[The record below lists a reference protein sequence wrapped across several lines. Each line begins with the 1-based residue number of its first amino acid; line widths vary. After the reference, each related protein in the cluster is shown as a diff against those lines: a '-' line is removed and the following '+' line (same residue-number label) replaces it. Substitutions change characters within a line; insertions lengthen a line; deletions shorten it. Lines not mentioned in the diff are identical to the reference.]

1 MFPFKLPTSGKA
13 LADLTVPVHKSR
25 KPKFDLHLKIYD
37 LSNVPLVSGVSSVKW
52 HLPHSLR
59 SEHRGRT
66 QKQPVANHR
75 VEYNY
80 TKVLSLRLAVD
91 RNNCLSDYPIDF
103 EVIQEF
109 EAHGAGRDEKVVLGK
124 VSLNLAEYVAE
135 SDAMQRET
143 RPEAPAS
150 HNVRDRPDSSS
161 GTRHSRQRSS
171 LSGKN
176 SAISS
181 IGTSVGTNEAAT
193 SDSSS
198 VADVPAEDGIIRR
211 YLMQDSKINSTLKIG
226 ILLVQ
231 TDGERNY
238 VAPQLKSAPVFGG
251 IAGIVASSEILNGGE
266 TSFDDNEDHVAAGSV
281 VSTMLGGSLSAK
293 SYENTEIQDVY
304 RRALAASWA
313 CQADELPADECI
325 EDIFGGGDGFRTQ
338 FNDPSPAAEHKAPR
352 GLMPAGASLGAVREG
367 HSVLPPSPTTSSIQ
381 EEDEGSDSIHPVP
394 SSIGASGKKHH
405 NLLPKFGPIRRKT
418 MPVQELNSAGS
429 QALSSPLTGQLR
441 DHPRNNGS
449 SGEDGGTGGSSGN
462 TSGSN
467 NQDEEDDNDGSFGTA
482 TLRPSDI
489 RKFGGGASGSIL
501 ASSLSGKNRSSTR
514 EISDF
519 GDRAVTPR
527 ADTEAKHNAPTVTAL
542 GSRSSRSSPGPLSA
556 SAFAYGNPT
565 DTDFGFS
572 ALAAISSNKGGSRP
586 GRTAVGR
593 VPSSGSQKSSR
604 KSSGQ
609 GSGNGSGHGSENAS
623 GNGSGQDEHTR
634 RICEVHEFNIRDDYV
649 AWQLPSTVA
658 APS

>member
-1 MFPFKLPTSGKA
+1 M
-13 LADLTVPVHKSR
+13 
-25 KPKFDLHLKIYD
+25 
-37 LSNVPLVSGVSSVKW
+37 KW

-66 QKQPVANHR
+66 QKLPVANHR
-75 VEYNY
+75 VEYHY
-80 TKVLSLRLAVD
+80 TKIISLRLAVD

-109 EAHGAGRDEKVVLGK
+109 EAHGAGRDEKIVLGK

-135 SDAMQRET
+135 SDAMQRES
-143 RPEAPAS
+143 RPEVLSS
-150 HNVRDRPDSSS
+150 HNVRDRSDSSS
-161 GTRHSRQRSS
+161 GARHSRQRSS

-176 SAISS
+176 STISS
-181 IGTSVGTNEAAT
+181 IGTGVSTNEAAT

-198 VADVPAEDGIIRR
+198 TAEVPAEDGIIRR

-266 TSFDDNEDHVAAGSV
+266 TSFEDNEDHAAAGSV
-281 VSTMLGGSLSAK
+281 VSTMLGGGLSAK
-293 SYENTEIQDVY
+293 SHENTEIQDVY

-325 EDIFGGGDGFRTQ
+325 EDIFSGGDGFRMH
-338 FNDPSPAAEHKAPR
+338 FRDSSPAAERNASR
-352 GLMPAGASLGAVREG
+352 GLMPAGASLGAVKEG

-381 EEDEGSDSIHPVP
+381 EEDEGRDSHPVP
-394 SSIGASGKKHH
+394 SSTGASGKKHH

-418 MPVQELNSAGS
+418 MPIQEHSLAGN

-467 NQDEEDDNDGSFGTA
+467 NQDEDDDNDGSFGTA

-501 ASSLSGKNRSSTR
+501 ASSFSGKNRTSTR
-514 EISDF
+514 EISGF
-519 GDRAVTPR
+519 SDRAVTPR
-527 ADTEAKHNAPTVTAL
+527 ADSEPKHNAATATAS
-542 GSRSSRSSPGPLSA
+542 GSRSRRSSPGPLSA
-556 SAFAYGNPT
+556 SAFTYGHFT
-565 DTDFGFS
+565 DNDFGFS
-572 ALAAISSNKGGSRP
+572 ALAAGSSNKGGLRP
-586 GRTAVGR
+586 SRTAVGR

-609 GSGNGSGHGSENAS
+609 GSGNAS

-634 RICEVHEFNIRDDYV
+634 RVREVHEFNIRDDYV